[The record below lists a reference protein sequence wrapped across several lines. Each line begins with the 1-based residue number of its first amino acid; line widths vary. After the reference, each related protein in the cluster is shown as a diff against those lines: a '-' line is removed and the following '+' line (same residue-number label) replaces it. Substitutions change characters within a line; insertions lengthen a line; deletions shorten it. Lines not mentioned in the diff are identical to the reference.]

1 MTTTENEKE
10 KEKEAEA
17 GIVTRLADRGG
28 ETVHRFADE
37 VAKQP
42 MVSDAIGK
50 ANATKDRLDALS
62 RSVLELLGIAP
73 SEEVEKLRKEV
84 ARLERRLKKL
94 ETGQKPPTT
103 SAKPS
108 EPAPALSKPAPA
120 TPPAGAET
128 PS

>member
-1 MTTTENEKE
+1 MTTTGNEKE
-10 KEKEAEA
+10 KETKPES

-28 ETVHRFADE
+28 ETVQRFADE
-37 VAKQP
+37 VVKQP

-50 ANATKDRLDALS
+50 ANATKDRIDSLS

-73 SEEVEKLRKEV
+73 SQEVEKLRKEV

-94 ETGQKPPTT
+94 ETGQKTPTT
-103 SAKPS
+103 SPEPS
-108 EPAPALSKPAPA
+108 DAAPARSAPA
-120 TPPAGAET
+120 RGTPAAGAET